1 MADAGNVTTSL
12 IVLLLIL
19 VGPIIGIWT
28 SKRHSRTQGHSESDL
43 RFGTFVTGLSASASA
58 NSGSVIIGA
67 AGLGFFMGVSA
78 LWLALGYWLGDII
91 FWYFF
96 ADKLVR
102 RVQETGVDT
111 IGELIAQQS
120 YNRSLIPLRVAALVA
135 IFAVGLYCVAQ
146 FLAVGKIAMEF
157 FDLEVAHAVAL
168 VLFIGVISILL
179 GGLGSS
185 MMVNVYQ
192 AFLMLCSAGI
202 ISGFVG
208 FAAFADFSVLTN
220 AEGAERLLDPF
231 YGYSG
236 MDLVLFVTTFIFQG
250 LLFAMCNPHVLARIT
265 KGNVDQI
272 PKIRWLYM
280 GFMQTLWWLMT
291 AVGVSLA
298 LLAVTSLDPD
308 SASIAFA
315 ASVMPPI
322 VLGIFIAGIA
332 AAALSTG
339 EAQLLVIANALVMD
353 LAPNSFQ
360 KLSDRAKRRALIAGR
375 IVVAVGLFTALLF
388 LNLELVAQLV
398 IQAASIL
405 LSAFAIPALMF
416 VFRMSLDGRVMG
428 LMIFC
433 GGGATL
439 LTRILNP
446 SLPLGYEIY
455 SGLGA
460 ALAIACIGLAFFRP
474 PEQSR

>member
-1 MADAGNVTTSL
+1 MADASSVTTSL
-12 IVLLLIL
+12 VVFLLIL

-28 SKRHSRTQGHSESDL
+28 SRRHSRTQGHSESDL
-43 RFGTFVTGLSASASA
+43 RFGTYVTGLSASASA
-58 NSGSVIIGA
+58 NSGSVLIGA
-67 AGLGFFMGVSA
+67 AGLGFVMGVSA
-78 LWLALGYWLGDII
+78 LWLALGFWIGDII
-91 FWYFF
+91 FWYLF

-111 IGELIAQQS
+111 ISELIAQQS
-120 YNRSLIPLRVAALVA
+120 HSRPLIPLRVGALVA
-135 IFAVGLYCVAQ
+135 IIAVGLYCIAQ

-157 FDLEVAHAVAL
+157 FNIEVTHAVAL
-168 VLFIGVISILL
+168 VLFVGVISILL

-192 AFLMLCSAGI
+192 AFLMICSAAI
-202 ISGFVG
+202 ICAFVG
-208 FAAFADFSVLTN
+208 FAVVADFSTLSN

-236 MDLVLFVTTFIFQG
+236 MNLVLFVTTFIFQG
-250 LLFAMCNPHVLARIT
+250 LLFAMCNPHILTRIT

-272 PKIRWLYM
+272 PRIRWVYM
-280 GFMQTLWWLMT
+280 GFMQTLWWIMT

-298 LLAVTSLDPD
+298 LLAVTASDPD

-315 ASVMPPI
+315 EGVMPPI
-322 VLGIFIAGIA
+322 VLGVFIAGIA

-353 LAPNSFQ
+353 LVPNSFQ
-360 KLSDRAKRRALIAGR
+360 KLSDSAKRKAMIAGR
-375 IVVAVGLFTALLF
+375 IVVAIGAFTALLF
-388 LNLELVAQLV
+388 LKLDLVAQLV

-416 VFRMSLDGRVMG
+416 IFRISVDGRVMG
-428 LMIFC
+428 LVILC
-433 GGGATL
+433 GGGGAL
-439 LTRILNP
+439 IARIFNP

-455 SGLGA
+455 SGLSA
-460 ALAIACIGLAFFRP
+460 ALVIACTGLAFSRS
-474 PEQSR
+474 PEKSK